1 MTREE
6 NEKKTWV
13 NIHPSWGV
21 VWALGGLG
29 AMSGAMAKSKGG
41 GVAVSGSRRVPLGCG
56 WVWARDR
63 DCAPTLAFELGAYQ
77 PYQASYAAPPP

>member
-1 MTREE
+1 M
-6 NEKKTWV
+6 KKKRV

-29 AMSGAMAKSKGG
+29 AMSGAMAQSKGG

-56 WVWARDR
+56 WV
-63 DCAPTLAFELGAYQ
+63 
-77 PYQASYAAPPP
+77 